1 MISALDSI
9 IPKDPK
15 YLSGL
20 TKIFFLLMV
29 ALFPF
34 GTIFM
39 FRGLIS
45 TEFTWMVT
53 GYLSLIALITVFYL
67 ISITETATSLFFTG
81 AVLILATG
89 AEAIGLQ
96 TGSPFGERLFY
107 DNLVPFLPGGAPLA
121 IPLFWLIISINSF
134 LICRLLIPKP
144 KNPYIVPFAAAFI
157 ILAFDVL
164 LEPFGS
170 FINRYWIWNNNYV
183 PVYNFISWYIIGFMF
198 TFMLEKTTRFIP
210 TGIYHKR
217 IIMPVI
223 LLGILVIQMS
233 VINIAHGYWLY
244 SSVGVFA
251 MLAVI
256 RTLKRKYNSSM

>member
-9 IPKDPK
+9 IPKDNK
-15 YLSGL
+15 SLSGSI
-20 TKIFFLLMV
+20 KILFILLIV
-29 ALFPF
+29 VFPF

-39 FRGLIS
+39 LRGLI
-45 TEFTWMVT
+45 TPEFTWMVT
-53 GYLSLIALITVFYL
+53 GYLSIIASITVLYL
-67 ISITETATSLFFTG
+67 VSITETVTSLFFTG
-81 AVLILATG
+81 AVIILATG
-89 AEAIGLQ
+89 AEAVGLK

-107 DNLVPFLPGGAPLA
+107 DNLVPFLPGGVPLA
-121 IPLFWLIISINSF
+121 IPLFWLIISVNSF
-134 LICRLLIPKP
+134 LICRLLIPNP
-144 KNPYIVPFAAAFI
+144 KNPYIVPFAAGFI

-198 TFMLEKTTRFIP
+198 TFMLEKTNKFIP
-210 TGIYHKR
+210 TSMYHKR
-217 IIMPVI
+217 IFMPVI

-233 VINIAHGYWLY
+233 VINFAHDYWLY
-244 SSVGVFA
+244 TLVGVST

-256 RTLKRKYNSSM
+256 RSIKRKFQTIR